1 MSLIRRSDFP
11 NFPSLLDNF
20 FGRDMD
26 MDSMME
32 RGSMPAVNIRES
44 DDEYAIEV
52 AAPGMEKDDFTLN
65 LDHNVLSIS
74 SEKEHRNDEKDKKGN
89 YTRREFSYQ
98 SFRRSFTL
106 PDAADAENIKAS
118 YSDGILHI
126 DIPKREEM
134 KKRPP
139 RTIDIS

>member
-1 MSLIRRSDFP
+1 
-11 NFPSLLDNF
+11 
-20 FGRDMD
+20 
-26 MDSMME
+26 MDSVME

-44 DDEYAIEV
+44 DEEYAIEV
-52 AAPGMEKDDFTLN
+52 AAPGMKKGDFDLR

-74 SEKEHRNDEKDKKGN
+74 SEKEHRNDEKDEKGN
-89 YTRREFSYQ
+89 YTRREFSFQ

-106 PDAADAENIKAS
+106 PDAADGEKIKAK
-118 YSDGILHI
+118 YNEGILHI
-126 DIPKREEM
+126 TIPKREEM